1 MGRQQAWYGPE
12 IVHGVQHIV
21 LRLIDSYDIF
31 DLLWRVL
38 RRAAAQEAVAGVSSV
53 RRSSHPGRERTIRAR
68 S

>member
-1 MGRQQAWYGPE
+1 M
-12 IVHGVQHIV
+12 QHIV

-38 RRAAAQEAVAGVSSV
+38 RRAAQEAVAGVSSV

>member
-1 MGRQQAWYGPE
+1 M
-12 IVHGVQHIV
+12 HGVQHIV

>member
-1 MGRQQAWYGPE
+1 M
-12 IVHGVQHIV
+12 QHIV

-53 RRSSHPGRERTIRAR
+53 RRSSHPDRERTIRAR
-68 S
+68 C